1 VAHFDW
7 VWLST
12 DAQVTTLLAS
22 YRGASLGAKLL
33 GRFNFPD
40 DAAHIRGLFMPWARI
55 PLIFVAEGALTVDSH
70 SVAFAGRRRQVFGWR
85 TVGVRSDLS
94 FEYSA
99 SEILSVE
106 AADMA
111 SPVARFF
118 DLPLTRMR
126 TAQAAPLDNFLL
138 CVGGRLSMPT
148 IRRQSIELRHRL
160 QEMAS
165 RSPA

>member
-1 VAHFDW
+1 MERFDW

-12 DAQVTTLLAS
+12 DVQVATLLES
-22 YRGASLGAKLL
+22 YRRASLGARLL

-40 DAAHIRGLFMPWARI
+40 DAAHIRGLIMPWARI
-55 PLIFVAEGALTVDSH
+55 PLIFVAEGALTVDGR
-70 SVAFAGRRRQVFGWR
+70 VAFVGRRRQVFGWQ

-99 SEILSVE
+99 SEIVSVD

-111 SPVARFF
+111 SPVAKFF
-118 DLPLTRMR
+118 DVPFTRMR
-126 TAQAAPLDNFLL
+126 TAHAAPLDNFLL

-148 IRRQSIELRHRL
+148 IRAQSLALRHRL

-165 RSPA
+165 RSPG